1 MTARRLAV
9 ALLGLGLLL
18 GACGSTEDP
27 LSDGPGQP
35 DPSVGA
41 GQSTSTTA
49 AAETTTSTSTADGD
63 DGDAPDIEVSTELP
77 EGWPDDLPI
86 PGDAVLEFSQ
96 RTEED
101 DGTVVLTA
109 DFSVDDGGAN
119 VYTAFLDDL
128 EDAGATILQRSS
140 GSTDRGYVGSI
151 SFETD
156 DYNGNI
162 SVDAAGGTTIL
173 TVSVLPS

>member
-1 MTARRLAV
+1 VTARGLA
-9 ALLGLGLLL
+9 AGLLGLSLLL

-27 LSDGPGQP
+27 VSDGPGQP
-35 DPSVGA
+35 DPSIGTP
-41 GQSTSTTA
+41 SSTT
-49 AAETTTSTSTADGD
+49 AAETTTTAGD
-63 DGDAPDIEVSTELP
+63 DEDAPDIEVGTELP
-77 EGWPDDLPI
+77 DGWPDDLPI

-101 DGTVVLTA
+101 DGTLVLTA

-128 EDAGATILQRSS
+128 SDAGATILQRSS
-140 GSTDRGYVGSI
+140 GTTDRGYVGSI

-156 DYNGNI
+156 DYTGNV
-162 SVDAAGGTTIL
+162 SVDAAGGTTVL

>member
-1 MTARRLAV
+1 MTARRLAA

-41 GQSTSTTA
+41 GESTSSTVAAETSTSTT
-49 AAETTTSTSTADGD
+49 SGD
-63 DGDAPDIEVSTELP
+63 DEGAPDIEVGTDLP

-86 PGDAVLEFSQ
+86 PADAVLEFSQ
-96 RTEED
+96 RTEEE

-128 EDAGATILQRSS
+128 EEAGATILQRSS

-162 SVDAAGGTTIL
+162 SVDAAAGTTIL